1 MCTMIMT
8 LKKKKK
14 KEKKM
19 GIVDSEV
26 FSMPRFHTDFAQVDL
41 FLTGWKKIT
50 PTSTLRKYV

>member
-8 LKKKKK
+8 LKKKR
-14 KEKKM
+14 EKKM

-50 PTSTLRKYV
+50 PTSTLTKYA